1 MSKVAFDI
9 SMSLDGFM
17 TVSNRHPTRRYDALI
32 FSSAPGVSK
41 GRPRPS
47 SPGHT

>member
-17 TVSNRHPTRRYDALI
+17 TVSNRHPDEPVEIGGNRRAR
-32 FSSAPGVSK
+32 A
-41 GRPRPS
+41 R
-47 SPGHT
+47 